1 VSTARRGRQT
11 TKHAVQIERVQRQL
25 MPVISSVLNRA
36 HSGRRADGLSHRLW
50 GTGRCSRV
58 GANVRTPGS
67 RPAAAVGVAARQRPR
82 GLRSGGH
89 GLSTPLSKTARAQL
103 GWLGSRLVRSGAEVS
118 SSNRS
123 RGSCRVTVFGKLFT
137 PIVPLS
143 TKQRNW

>member
-1 VSTARRGRQT
+1 MTCHTGCGGGAGVRGWGQMSGHRAAAA
-11 TKHAVQIERVQRQL
+11 AV
-25 MPVISSVLNRA
+25 
-36 HSGRRADGLSHRLW
+36 
-50 GTGRCSRV
+50 
-58 GANVRTPGS
+58 
-67 RPAAAVGVAARQRPR
+67 PAAAVGVAARQRPR